1 MRGCNNLESEGLRNR
16 RDMPGLRAM
25 VELKRSVRKGAF
37 GRGSRRPITEGQRR
51 SRIASRARMHR

>member
-1 MRGCNNLESEGLRNR
+1 MSGCNNLESEGLRNR
-16 RDMPGLRAM
+16 RDMPSLRAM

-37 GRGSRRPITEGQRR
+37 RPRFPAAYYLRQRR